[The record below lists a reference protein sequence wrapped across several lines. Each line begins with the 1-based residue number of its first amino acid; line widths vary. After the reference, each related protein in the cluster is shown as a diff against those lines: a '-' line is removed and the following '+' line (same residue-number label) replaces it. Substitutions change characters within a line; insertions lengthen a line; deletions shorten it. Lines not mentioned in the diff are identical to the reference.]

1 MPRKRKPPRRT
12 QPLKREVK
20 ALEELPAREVKALE
34 LPMRYRS
41 AALQTVA
48 DRNERLRALKAAA
61 LRSDLQRV
69 EAMLEANPH
78 VAVTAAANRIR
89 DDLKAL
95 ASKSL
100 P

>member
-1 MPRKRKPPRRT
+1 MRRPLRKRKPLRRT
-12 QPLKREVK
+12 QPLK
-20 ALEELPAREVKALE
+20 REVKALE

-100 P
+100 Q

>member
-1 MPRKRKPPRRT
+1 MARLPRKRKQPRRT

-20 ALEELPAREVKALE
+20 ALELPAR
-34 LPMRYRS
+34 YRN
-41 AALQTVA
+41 AALQNVA
-48 DRNERLRALKAAA
+48 DRNERLRGLKAAA

-95 ASKSL
+95 AFKSL

>member
-1 MPRKRKPPRRT
+1 MAQTKTRRKAPRRT

-20 ALEELPAREVKALE
+20 ALELPV
-34 LPMRYRS
+34 RYRN
-41 AALQTVA
+41 AALQNVA

-69 EAMLEANPH
+69 EAMLEATPH
-78 VAVTAAANRIR
+78 AAVAAAANRIR
-89 DDLKAL
+89 DDLKVL

>member
-1 MPRKRKPPRRT
+1 MKVPRGSSKTLCPKLT
-12 QPLKREVK
+12 QLLKRDVQ
-20 ALEELPAREVKALE
+20 ALE
-34 LPMRYRS
+34 LPVRHR
-41 AALQTVA
+41 AATLRNAVG
-48 DRNERLRALKAAA
+48 RNERRALGAVA

-69 EAMLEANPH
+69 EARLEANPH

-89 DDLKAL
+89 DDFKAF